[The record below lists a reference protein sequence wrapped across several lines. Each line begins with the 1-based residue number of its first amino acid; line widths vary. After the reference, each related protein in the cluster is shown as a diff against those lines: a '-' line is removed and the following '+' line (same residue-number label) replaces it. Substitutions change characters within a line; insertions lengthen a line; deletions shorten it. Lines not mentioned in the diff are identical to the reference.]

1 MATFRNI
8 SDKYSDAHIVTVS
21 DYRELNPNAI
31 FIVNVDAIWELD
43 RNGNFVGVVA
53 RAEEAEATEDAEKT
67 KTVNAL
73 LAIGVLEKL
82 VSDSAQEEAEEEDAP
97 DEATEAELGYRYPMN
112 PDFMEEYMKNLRP
125 SSNAP
130 EEEETVDE
138 EDEDADEA
146 SEESADALK
155 HYNSHYN
162 NETNETY
169 RAVQVS
175 LVRDFCG
182 NRRAAD
188 PELLET
194 ALKYRQ
200 ISEIIAL
207 MTASCLEISGHPEM
221 EGRRERLITALAVT
235 NISEETVRL
244 MGQHMEDFEAAGSQ
258 FSADFENTTLA
269 LLCLQKIDLSL
280 AKAHASLIHNSA
292 GTSANDLIASA
303 SYLLEVAKRVLGGGR
318 PPSQA
323 FIGDMLRQADRHF
336 GDAMSKLLK
345 PATPAMTPYK
355 TILLSSDGTHVGL
368 VTAIETNCIRI
379 VWYKWGFTS
388 KEVVRDWSHYA
399 ELHKLTIITP
409 EACAKRFGGLP
420 PAYDAE

>member
-1 MATFRNI
+1 MATFTNI
-8 SDKYSDAHIVTVS
+8 SDKYGDAHIVTIG

-31 FIVNVDAIWELD
+31 FIVNVNEIWELD

-53 RAEEAEATEDAEKT
+53 RAEEAEATEDA

-73 LAIGVLEKL
+73 LALGVLEKL

-97 DEATEAELGYRYPMN
+97 EEATEAELGYRYPMN

-130 EEEETVDE
+130 EEEEEAVDE
-138 EDEDADEA
+138 EAEDADEA
-146 SEESADALK
+146 SDESAIALN

-162 NETNETY
+162 NETY
-169 RAVQVS
+169 DAVAYA
-175 LVRDFCG
+175 LVRDLCG
-182 NRRAAD
+182 TYQSD
-188 PELLET
+188 VPKFLKI
-194 ALKYRQ
+194 ALGYPK
-200 ISEIIAL
+200 ISEILAL

-244 MGQHMEDFEAAGSQ
+244 MGQHMEDFEEMGSQ
-258 FSADFENTTLA
+258 FSADFENTMLA
-269 LLCLQKIDLSL
+269 LLCLQKIDVSL
-280 AKAHASLIHNSA
+280 AKAYAGAIHNSA
-292 GTSANDLIASA
+292 GTSANDLIVSA
-303 SYLLEVAKRVLGGGR
+303 SYQIELAKLLLGGGR

>member
-1 MATFRNI
+1 MATFTNI
-8 SDKYSDAHIVTVS
+8 SDKYGDAHIVTIG

-31 FIVNVDAIWELD
+31 FIVNVNEIWELD

-53 RAEEAEATEDAEKT
+53 RAEEAEATEDA

-73 LAIGVLEKL
+73 LALGVLEKL
-82 VSDSAQEEAEEEDAP
+82 VSDSAQEEAEEE
-97 DEATEAELGYRYPMN
+97 
-112 PDFMEEYMKNLRP
+112 
-125 SSNAP
+125 
-130 EEEETVDE
+130 ETVD
-138 EDEDADEA
+138 
-146 SEESADALK
+146 ALN

-162 NETNETY
+162 NETY

-175 LVRDFCG
+175 LVRDLCG
-182 NRRAAD
+182 SYQAD
-188 PELLET
+188 DPKLLEI
-194 ALKYRQ
+194 ALGYRQ
-200 ISEIIAL
+200 ISEILAL
-207 MTASCLEISGHPEM
+207 LTAVCLEISGYPEM

-258 FSADFENTTLA
+258 FSADFENTMLA
-269 LLCLQKIDLSL
+269 LLCLQKIDVSL
-280 AKAHASLIHNSA
+280 AKAYAGAIHNSA
-292 GTSANDLIASA
+292 GTSANDLIVSA
-303 SYLLEVAKRVLGGGR
+303 SYQIELAKLLLGGGR

>member
-8 SDKYSDAHIVTVS
+8 SDKYSDAHIVTIG

-97 DEATEAELGYRYPMN
+97 EAATEAELGYRYPMN

-130 EEEETVDE
+130 EAEEEDAPE
-138 EDEDADEA
+138 EDADEA
-146 SEESADALK
+146 SDESAIALK

-162 NETNETY
+162 NETY
-169 RAVQVS
+169 GAVQVS
-175 LVRDFCG
+175 LVRDLCG
-182 NRRAAD
+182 SYQAD
-188 PELLET
+188 DPKLLEI
-194 ALKYRQ
+194 ALGYRQ
-200 ISEIIAL
+200 ISEILAL
-207 MTASCLEISGHPEM
+207 LTAVCLEISGYPQM

-235 NISEETVRL
+235 NISGDTVRL
-244 MGQHMEDFEAAGSQ
+244 MSQHMEDFEETGSQ

-280 AKAHASLIHNSA
+280 AKAYAGAIHNSA
-292 GTSANDLIASA
+292 GTSANDLIVSA
-303 SYLLEVAKRVLGGGR
+303 SYQLELAKRILGGGR
-318 PPSQA
+318 PPSQE
-323 FIGDMLRQADRHF
+323 FIGEMLHQADRHF
-336 GDAMSKLLK
+336 AGAMSKLLK
-345 PATPAMTPYK
+345 PATPPMTPHK
-355 TILLSSDGTHVGL
+355 TLLLSSDGTHVGL
-368 VTAIETNCIRI
+368 VTAIEPQCIRI

-388 KEVVRDWSHYA
+388 KEVVRDWEYSTRIDI
-399 ELHKLTIITP
+399 LTVITP

>member
-82 VSDSAQEEAEEEDAP
+82 VSDSAQEEAEEE
-97 DEATEAELGYRYPMN
+97 EA
-112 PDFMEEYMKNLRP
+112 
-125 SSNAP
+125 
-130 EEEETVDE
+130 VDE
-138 EDEDADEA
+138 EAEDADEA
-146 SEESADALK
+146 SDESAIALN

-162 NETNETY
+162 NETY
-169 RAVQVS
+169 DAVAYA
-175 LVRDFCG
+175 LVRDLCG
-182 NRRAAD
+182 TYQSD
-188 PELLET
+188 VPKFLKI
-194 ALKYRQ
+194 ALGYPK
-200 ISEIIAL
+200 ISEILAL

-258 FSADFENTTLA
+258 FSADFENTLLA
-269 LLCLQKIDLSL
+269 LLCLQKIDVSL
-280 AKAHASLIHNSA
+280 AKAYAGAIHNSA
-292 GTSANDLIASA
+292 GTSANDLIVSA
-303 SYLLEVAKRVLGGGR
+303 SYQIELAKLLLGGGR

-388 KEVVRDWSHYA
+388 KEVVRDWEYSTRIDI
-399 ELHKLTIITP
+399 LTVITP

>member
-8 SDKYSDAHIVTVS
+8 SDKYSDAHIVTIG
-21 DYRELNPNAI
+21 DYRKLAPESLFAI
-31 FIVNVDAIWELD
+31 RNDAIWELD
-43 RNGNFVGVVA
+43 ADGNFLWVVA
-53 RAEEAEATEDAEKT
+53 RAEAEDAEKT

-73 LAIGVLEKL
+73 LALNALEKL
-82 VSDSAQEEAEEEDAP
+82 VSDSAQEEAEEE
-97 DEATEAELGYRYPMN
+97 
-112 PDFMEEYMKNLRP
+112 
-125 SSNAP
+125 
-130 EEEETVDE
+130 ETVD
-138 EDEDADEA
+138 
-146 SEESADALK
+146 ALN

-162 NETNETY
+162 NETY
-169 RAVQVS
+169 DAVAYA
-175 LVRDFCG
+175 LVRDLCG
-182 NRRAAD
+182 TYQSDVPKFLKIALGY
-188 PELLET
+188 PKISELL
-194 ALKYRQ
+194 AL
-200 ISEIIAL
+200 L
-207 MTASCLEISGHPEM
+207 TTVCLEISGHPEM
-221 EGRRERLITALAVT
+221 VGRRERLITALAVT
-235 NISEETVRL
+235 NISEETLLL
-244 MGQHMEDFEAAGSQ
+244 MSQHMEDFEEMGSQ
-258 FSADFENTTLA
+258 FSADFENTMLA

-280 AKAHASLIHNSA
+280 AKAYAGAINSPA

-303 SYLLEVAKRVLGGGR
+303 SYQLELAKRILGGGR
-318 PPSQA
+318 TPSQA
-323 FIGDMLRQADRHF
+323 FIGDMLHQADRHF

-355 TILLSSDGTHVGL
+355 TILLASDGTHVGL

>member
-130 EEEETVDE
+130 EEEEEAVDE
-138 EDEDADEA
+138 EAEDADEA
-146 SEESADALK
+146 SDESAIALN

-162 NETNETY
+162 NETY
-169 RAVQVS
+169 DAVAYA
-175 LVRDFCG
+175 LVRDLCG
-182 NRRAAD
+182 TYQSD
-188 PELLET
+188 VPKFLKI
-194 ALKYRQ
+194 ALGYPK
-200 ISEIIAL
+200 ISEILAL

-258 FSADFENTTLA
+258 FSADFENTMLA
-269 LLCLQKIDLSL
+269 LLCLQKIDVSL
-280 AKAHASLIHNSA
+280 AKAYAGAIHNSA
-292 GTSANDLIASA
+292 GTSANDLIVSA
-303 SYLLEVAKRVLGGGR
+303 SYQIELAKRILGGGR
-318 PPSQA
+318 TPSQA
-323 FIGDMLRQADRHF
+323 FIGDMLHQADRHF
-336 GDAMSKLLK
+336 ADAMSKLLK
-345 PATPAMTPYK
+345 PATRAMVPYK
-355 TILLSSDGTHVGL
+355 TLLLASDGTYVGL
-368 VTAIETNCIRI
+368 VTGIEPQCIRL
-379 VWYKWGFTS
+379 VWYKWGFS
-388 KEVVRDWSHYA
+388 GEVESDWEHFTGIDS
-399 ELHKLTIITP
+399 LTVITP